1 VRLVLLASMLGIG
14 LLHRAVSVS
23 VILVVRRAVRVR
35 VCTRCLCRRC
45 AVLFSFLVVSFV
57 CSCCIPL
64 VAVPPPVLTDV
75 SMDSLCLI
83 NLLFS
88 SWNVR
93 VLGDEDKCHRVR
105 DNVVSSLPSVMCIQD
120 SKLARLDA
128 AKARSFLPSAVS
140 DFVVVDANG
149 AAEGLSSPGTG
160 ACSLYLPPL
169 PGFLA

>member
-1 VRLVLLASMLGIG
+1 
-14 LLHRAVSVS
+14 
-23 VILVVRRAVRVR
+23 
-35 VCTRCLCRRC
+35 
-45 AVLFSFLVVSFV
+45 LFSFLVVSFV
-57 CSCCIPL
+57 CSRCIPL
-64 VAVPPPVLTDV
+64 VAVPPPVLADV

-88 SWNVR
+88 SWNVC

-149 AAEGLSSPGTG
+149 SSGGLVIS
-160 ACSLYLPPL
+160 
-169 PGFLA
+169 

>member
-1 VRLVLLASMLGIG
+1 
-14 LLHRAVSVS
+14 
-23 VILVVRRAVRVR
+23 
-35 VCTRCLCRRC
+35 
-45 AVLFSFLVVSFV
+45 
-57 CSCCIPL
+57 
-64 VAVPPPVLTDV
+64 
-75 SMDSLCLI
+75 MDSLCLI

-88 SWNVR
+88 SWNVC

-149 AAEGLSSPGTG
+149 AAEGLSSPRTG